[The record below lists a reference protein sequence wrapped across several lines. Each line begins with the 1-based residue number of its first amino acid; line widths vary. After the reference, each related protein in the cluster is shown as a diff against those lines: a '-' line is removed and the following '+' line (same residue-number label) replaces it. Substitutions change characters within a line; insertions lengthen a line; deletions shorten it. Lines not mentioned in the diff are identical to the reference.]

1 MNAGPT
7 SRPGFVHNGSINKKS
22 SLLPELRGGEKTSL
36 RGSADYSDAAR
47 LLFGNIINP
56 AALLSGGLVPLG
68 FLAKPPPGDKPWQKK
83 MRCIY
88 FLLSV
93 LSLANELMAIM
104 YATVA
109 SNKLTETVTA
119 PAESVFALIK
129 RDYELPWVATNVHFM
144 FGLIGFIAMIMVRV
158 LTIYPKPLNSAAA
171 GLAGAAALAMCGVL
185 NTGVSEGDG
194 RGDAFGGNMLSL
206 VARYVILLVKQ
217 LHAKKGIFATASLV
231 LAVVSS
237 VLAVRSLLAPESQ

>member
-7 SRPGFVHNGSINKKS
+7 SRSGFIHKESINRK
-22 SLLPELRGGEKTSL
+22 SLLRPELRGGDKTSL

-47 LLFGNIINP
+47 VLFGNIISP
-56 AALLSGGLVPLG
+56 AAMLTGGLVPLG
-68 FLAKPPPGDKPWQKK
+68 FLAEPPPGDKPWQKK
-83 MRCIY
+83 IRCIY

-144 FGLIGFIAMIMVRV
+144 FGLIGFIAMIMVRA
-158 LTIYPKPLNSAAA
+158 LTIYPKSLNSAAA
-171 GLAGAAALAMCGVL
+171 GLAGAAALAMCSVL
-185 NTGVSEGDG
+185 NVGVSEGDG
-194 RGDAFGGNMLSL
+194 HGDALGGNMLSL
-206 VARYVILLVKQ
+206 VARYVVLLVKQ
-217 LHAKKGIFATASLV
+217 LRAKKGIIATASIV
-231 LAVVSS
+231 LAFVSS
-237 VLAVRSLLAPESQ
+237 VRAVRNLLAPESQ